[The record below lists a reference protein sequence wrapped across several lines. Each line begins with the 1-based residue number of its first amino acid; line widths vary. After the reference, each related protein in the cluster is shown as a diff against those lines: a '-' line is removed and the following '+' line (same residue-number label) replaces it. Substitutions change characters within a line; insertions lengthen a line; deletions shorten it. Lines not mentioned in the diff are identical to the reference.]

1 MSAPKLIHM
10 KVARGVL
17 RFLKYSVNYNLV
29 YTKSNDPLHIIGFT
43 DSDFA
48 QSTDSHSISGYC
60 FKILD
65 ESALISWRSAKQDI
79 VSLSTV
85 EAEYVAA
92 TEALKEAIFLRILF
106 SHFFNQIPQT
116 VPIFCDNQGA
126 IALAKHAV
134 FHKRTKHITLKYH
147 AIRAYIKDNT
157 IHLSYI
163 PSKDN
168 LADMFTKALNGNKMR
183 SFANKVHGKRML

>member
-1 MSAPKLIHM
+1 MYIK
-10 KVARGVL
+10 
-17 RFLKYSVNYNLV
+17 SV
-29 YTKSNDPLHIIGFT
+29 DPLHVTGFT

-48 QSTDSHSISGYC
+48 QSIDSRSTSGNC
-60 FKILD
+60 FKMAE

-106 SHFFNQIPQT
+106 SNFFNQLPKT
-116 VPIFCDNQGA
+116 VPIYCDNQGA

-134 FHKRTKHITLKYH
+134 FHKRTKHISVKYH
-147 AIRAYIKDNT
+147 AIRAYIKD
-157 IHLSYI
+157 
-163 PSKDN
+163 
-168 LADMFTKALNGNKMR
+168 
-183 SFANKVHGKRML
+183 